1 MIKNR
6 NIVVCILL
14 TIITCGIYGIF
25 WMINMAND
33 LNTVSKQQDTSG
45 GMVFLF
51 SLITCG
57 IYGLFWIYKA
67 GNKLEIAANNHGLPA
82 KNQSVIFLILSL
94 VGLGIISYC
103 LIQNELNNYAD

>member
-6 NIVVCILL
+6 NIVMCIILS
-14 TIITCGIYGIF
+14 IITCGIYGII

-57 IYGLFWIYKA
+57 IYTFIWIYKA
-67 GNKLEIAANNHGLPA
+67 GTKLDIAATNNGLPA
-82 KNQSVIFLILSL
+82 KNQSVLFLILSL
-94 VGLGIISYC
+94 VGLAIIPYC
-103 LIQNELNNYAD
+103 LIQSELNNYAA